1 MNLTWKQFLDQNYYG
16 ASEEEWEALD
26 EDNIETM
33 KIVTVQESIE
43 DLKDEL
49 RIQKEKPKDITC
61 IWQEFPGEPF
71 EVWTRNKV
79 YFSKENDSYNVLVH
93 SANRHPPQMRK

>member
-1 MNLTWKQFLDQNYYG
+1 MNLTWKQFLDQNYYS

-26 EDNIETM
+26 EDDIQTM
-33 KIVTVQESIE
+33 RIATVQESIE
-43 DLKDEL
+43 DLKYEL
-49 RIQKEKPKDITC
+49 RKRNEKPEDITC

-93 SANRHPPQMRK
+93 SANRHPPEMRK